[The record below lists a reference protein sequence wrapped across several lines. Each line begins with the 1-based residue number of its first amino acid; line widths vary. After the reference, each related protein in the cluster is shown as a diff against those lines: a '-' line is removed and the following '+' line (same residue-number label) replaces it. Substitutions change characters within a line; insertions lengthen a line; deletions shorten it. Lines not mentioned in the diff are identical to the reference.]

1 MRWSHFSKLKH
12 LTVSRKWWST
22 FSMLKTL
29 RVIRKWWSPFP
40 LLKYLRQWWCPFSVL
55 KTLRGVRKWRSPFY
69 SSKNFNSHNAVV
81 ELFWIFKGFNPNLS
95 GLFRGSFW
103 GGGEVKLP
111 HSPCLKLVRIMLE
124 TSNLARKYKSIFSF
138 RKYIQKSE
146 IYPKIQKMTM
156 TPEFSGM
163 TSLSNFLTLFSFFC
177 PVSLLIQVSCQY
189 VMELWQFSFIRD
201 WPEIRKSE
209 ISLSEFCHIS
219 GDWGELWIP
228 NLTRIS
234 LTEFYWMLQNYR
246 ITAFTVVELLRKNQ
260 LGCGKFIPV
269 PRSTQIRIKS
279 RNKVTES
286 FFSGHASLSFHM
298 MHKFSLS
305 VSTEFL

>member
-111 HSPCLKLVRIMLE
+111 HPPCLKLVRIMLE

-189 VMELWQFSFIRD
+189 VSFH
-201 WPEIRKSE
+201 W
-209 ISLSEFCHIS
+209 ISLIA
-219 GDWGELWIP
+219 
-228 NLTRIS
+228 
-234 LTEFYWMLQNYR
+234 MLQWHFNLHEERCIAYFSKHCR
-246 ITAFTVVELLRKNQ
+246 SYFPTSKINGFTSIISEASVA
-260 LGCGKFIPV
+260 
-269 PRSTQIRIKS
+269 
-279 RNKVTES
+279 S
-286 FFSGHASLSFHM
+286 FP
-298 MHKFSLS
+298 
-305 VSTEFL
+305 